1 MKGAVDEAAAAA
13 EIDVPLHGGASQLR
27 QPQADG
33 GADSHVLGAH
43 DDQIVLFLF
52 RGNELAGADRQ
63 VVKGALEGLEHVDE
77 ILVLCG
83 QHQLVVE
90 LQVDLGPLGGGG
102 GGIQI
107 LRKVLPGGLELVC
120 QLLEPGQVNQGPLL
134 CAEEGRLS
142 FDGPPGHEQVLQG
155 LATEV
160 KDEVAAVFA
169 VAAAD
174 GGHQAVFLQPLHR
187 SGHRGGAD
195 PHLLRQL
202 GDVQPA
208 PWRDGGGEDGL
219 LQQFIDDVGDLG
231 KGIFLL
237 GRCDVLCGESAAV
250 PLSGILGH
258 RAPRF

>member
-1 MKGAVDEAAAAA
+1 MRQRLQQKSMCRSMA
-13 EIDVPLHGGASQLR
+13 ERASSGSPR
-27 QPQADG
+27 PMAE
-33 GADSHVLGAH
+33 
-43 DDQIVLFLF
+43 QIATCWEPMTIRLSFFLF

-155 LATEV
+155 LAAEV

-187 SGHRGGAD
+187 PGHRG
-195 PHLLRQL
+195 
-202 GDVQPA
+202 
-208 PWRDGGGEDGL
+208 
-219 LQQFIDDVGDLG
+219 
-231 KGIFLL
+231 
-237 GRCDVLCGESAAV
+237 RC
-250 PLSGILGH
+250 
-258 RAPRF
+258 